1 MSVPAKTGRFDSDR
15 DKARRTLNP
24 KQLYAD
30 CVAAE
35 TKLRENRPRVE
46 HVLEGM
52 LFGGRLFHDLPVG
65 GDPLF
70 RKIARSGQFFQI
82 MAAPPAQLR
91 VSKYEWR
98 YRKILQLLKEQT
110 DPEIRWFLVAKW
122 LKQEGVCEPRQFLP
136 EEVRRSLIKRY
147 SQQLP
152 ISPTD
157 LFHRALI
164 RNWRIYFER
173 IRAELKKTKSVSR
186 VKEEVQKLG
195 FEMKAIKLIAKK
207 RSSDINAIC
216 QWLDSGG
223 VGDPRKLR
231 NSYSRLHSKKQK
243 LELEQ
248 EFADLLKMHRRST
261 PAKK

>member
-1 MSVPAKTGRFDSDR
+1 MSVPTDSGLFDSDR
-15 DKARRTLNP
+15 DKARRTMTP

-30 CVAAE
+30 CAAAE
-35 TKLRENRPRVE
+35 TKIKENRPRVE

-52 LFGGRLFHDLPVG
+52 LFVGRLFHDLPVG

-70 RKIARSGQFFQI
+70 RRITRSGQFFQI

-136 EEVRRSLIKRY
+136 GEVRQRLIKRY
-147 SQQLP
+147 QRQMQM
-152 ISPTD
+152 SPTD

-173 IRAELKKTKSVSR
+173 IRSELEKTKSVSR
-186 VKEEVQKLG
+186 KKEEVHNLG
-195 FEMKAIKLIAKK
+195 FEMKAIRLIAKK
-207 RSSDINAIC
+207 KSSDINAIC
-216 QWLDSGG
+216 QWLYSRG

-231 NSYSRLHSKKQK
+231 NSYSRLHSKKQA
-243 LELEQ
+243 LELER
-248 EFADLLKMHRRST
+248 EFAELLKMHRRST